1 MERTYT
7 WCDGKRLE
15 VTAKTLIMGIL
26 NVTPDSFS
34 DGGRWNTAEKAQSHT
49 REMTDAGADIIDVG
63 AESTRP
69 GGQPLTAEEEIKRM
83 KIFLPVVL
91 RESSVPVSVDTYH
104 WKTADYALHAGA
116 HMMNDI
122 WGLQYD
128 HGEMAE
134 VAGCHQVPVI
144 VMHNKAD
151 TNYNGDII
159 EEMKIFFDKSLDIAL
174 QAGVK
179 EENIILDP
187 GIGFGKDGNQNME
200 VLRRLDE
207 LRVLIDIIDESLR
220 IFAHTEEICLFLRRL
235 YRASAVRAFAV
246 YDLGLGPEGLTRGTV
261 KSLIAALVN
270 IALIIELLE
279 NLLYLRLMILVG
291 GADKFV
297 VGCIHQIPDRLDL
310 TRHVIDKLLRRD
322 ASLICL

>member
-63 AESTRP
+63 AESIRP

-91 RESSVPVSVDTYH
+91 WESSVPVSVDTYH

-207 LRVLIDIIDESLR
+207 L
-220 IFAHTEEICLFLRRL
+220 
-235 YRASAVRAFAV
+235 VRAFPCPWL
-246 YDLGLGPEGLTRGTV
+246 LGVSR
-261 KSLIAALVN
+261 KRFI
-270 IALIIELLE
+270 
-279 NLLYLRLMILVG
+279 
-291 GADKFV
+291 GA
-297 VGCIHQIPDRLDL
+297 ILDL
-310 TRHVIDKLLRRD
+310 PAGERDEGTGAVGLWGINKGCSILRVHNVPMAVRMAKVWDALKNCTVI
-322 ASLICL
+322 

>member
-1 MERTYT
+1 MERAYT

-69 GGQPLTAEEEIKRM
+69 GGQPLTAEEEIERM

-104 WKTADYALHAGA
+104 WKTADYALHTGA

-151 TNYNGDII
+151 TNYNGDVI

-207 LRVLIDIIDESLR
+207 L
-220 IFAHTEEICLFLRRL
+220 
-235 YRASAVRAFAV
+235 VRAFPCPWL
-246 YDLGLGPEGLTRGTV
+246 LGVSR
-261 KSLIAALVN
+261 KRFI
-270 IALIIELLE
+270 
-279 NLLYLRLMILVG
+279 
-291 GADKFV
+291 GA
-297 VGCIHQIPDRLDL
+297 ILDL
-310 TRHVIDKLLRRD
+310 PAGERDEGTGAAGLWGINKGCSILRVHNVSMAVRMAKVWDALKNCTVI
-322 ASLICL
+322 

>member
-1 MERTYT
+1 MERAYT

-69 GGQPLTAEEEIKRM
+69 GGQPLTAEEEIERM

-151 TNYNGDII
+151 TNYNGDVI

-207 LRVLIDIIDESLR
+207 L
-220 IFAHTEEICLFLRRL
+220 
-235 YRASAVRAFAV
+235 VRAFPCPWL
-246 YDLGLGPEGLTRGTV
+246 LGVSR
-261 KSLIAALVN
+261 KRFI
-270 IALIIELLE
+270 
-279 NLLYLRLMILVG
+279 
-291 GADKFV
+291 GA
-297 VGCIHQIPDRLDL
+297 ILDL
-310 TRHVIDKLLRRD
+310 PAGERDEGTGAAGLWGIHKGCSILRVHNVPVAVRTAKVWD
-322 ASLICL
+322 ALKNRTII

>member
-69 GGQPLTAEEEIKRM
+69 GGQPLTAEEEIERM

-207 LRVLIDIIDESLR
+207 L
-220 IFAHTEEICLFLRRL
+220 
-235 YRASAVRAFAV
+235 VRAFPCPWL
-246 YDLGLGPEGLTRGTV
+246 LGVSR
-261 KSLIAALVN
+261 KRFI
-270 IALIIELLE
+270 
-279 NLLYLRLMILVG
+279 
-291 GADKFV
+291 GA
-297 VGCIHQIPDRLDL
+297 ILDL
-310 TRHVIDKLLRRD
+310 PAGERDEGTGAAGLWGINKGCSILRVHNVSMAIRMAKVWDALKNCTVI
-322 ASLICL
+322 